1 MQEHESSNEWMP
13 CGATEHASDATRN
26 PRQQERLQ
34 KPMDE
39 AKLEAASAIALAV
52 TLFLIFTV
60 RPLARRLGLVDKPNE
75 RKRHRGRVP
84 LIGGLCFFLGTVV
97 GLGYAGLMDRTIA
110 TLMIPSGLI
119 VLVGVLDDLF
129 DLSVRL
135 RLAVQ
140 AGAAM
145 IVIAASGLYL
155 DHAGMLFGDQPFTLG
170 LLGIPLSVFAVI
182 GLINAFNMLDGI
194 DGLAASMAMVAIGSI
209 FVFAGAGDAMG
220 GVLLLLQLLFA
231 ALVPYLC
238 VNLGW
243 PDGRKV
249 FMGDAGSTLIGF
261 LLAWSLIFLSHSS
274 VNRIAP
280 VDALWCVA
288 VPVMD
293 TLGVMYR
300 RARQGVSVFKPDR
313 QHIHH
318 LLMDAGLSPRMT
330 LAVIVAMALSL
341 SAIGYALRGLPH
353 LVNLLLFASTLGA
366 YVLFFQRGL
375 DRARALM
382 RRGDVVVGRGPVAVD
397 VAAPTRQGDAPA
409 ARSEHEAPA
418 QLRALCVVG
427 TSPESI
433 QLAPIAR
440 QLEKDGRFDA
450 KVCLAASEHETQQR
464 VLGLFDIEPDVRIEM
479 PRSGT
484 ASEIA
489 AEALSGMKRVLGELK
504 PDLVVVP
511 GDSPATL
518 VASLAAFSQRIP
530 IARIETGLPDER
542 PATRVDEVSRKLGS
556 LLATVHIASSER
568 AERRLL
574 ETGVPAERIVLAHNA
589 AGASLRAAV
598 QRIEEDPQ
606 LRAQVSRP
614 FEFLRRSRPLVLVS
628 CCGRM
633 IEAFSPLYRALA
645 RIARERPDVDIVCA
659 LDGPDDAA
667 RTALRREFANIHLIP
682 PADYLAF
689 ACLLD
694 RADVLLAGSGDTAE
708 EVATLGKPVLL
719 VQNEDARLV
728 VDASNVL
735 PVRAEADSIT
745 RAVLTLLSDPRA
757 YEAHCLPELD
767 SEDACRRV
775 VETLAN
781 LRRTVEQ
788 VPAGEWTP
796 PVVPVAPIAQSAP
809 GAT

>member
-1 MQEHESSNEWMP
+1 ME
-13 CGATEHASDATRN
+13 
-26 PRQQERLQ
+26 
-34 KPMDE
+34 E

-60 RPLARRLGLVDKPNE
+60 RPLAHRLGLVDKPNE

-84 LIGGLCFFLGTVV
+84 LVGGLCFFLGTLV
-97 GLGYAGLMDRTIA
+97 GLGYAGFVDATIA

-119 VLVGVLDDLF
+119 VLVGVLDDMF

-140 AGAAM
+140 AGAA
-145 IVIAASGLYL
+145 IVVIGVSGMYL
-155 DHAGMLFGDQPFTLG
+155 DHAGLLFGDQPFTLG

-318 LLMDAGLSPRMT
+318 LLMDAGLSARMA
-330 LAVIVAMALSL
+330 LAVIVAMAVSL

-353 LVNLLLFASTLGA
+353 LVNLLLFVSVLAA
-366 YVLFFQRGL
+366 YVLFFQRAL

-382 RRGDVVVGRGPVAVD
+382 RRGDVVVGHGPMAMD
-397 VAAPTRQGDAPA
+397 VAAPPAQADAPVRIEQA
-409 ARSEHEAPA
+409 SSAP
-418 QLRALCVVG
+418 QVRALCVVG
-427 TSPESI
+427 SPQETL

-440 QLEKDGRFDA
+440 RLEQDGRFEA
-450 KVCLAASEHETQQR
+450 KVCLAAHEHETPRR
-464 VLGLFDIEPDVRIEM
+464 VLGLFELEPDVRIEM
-479 PRSGT
+479 PRGGSVT
-484 ASEIA
+484 EVA
-489 AEALSGMKRVLGELK
+489 AETLGGMKRMLGELK
-504 PDLVVVP
+504 PDVVLVP
-511 GDSPATL
+511 SDSPATV

-530 IARIETGLPDER
+530 IARIESGLPDGR
-542 PATRVDEVSRKLGS
+542 TATRVDEVSRKLSS
-556 LLATVHIASSER
+556 LLATVHIAPTER
-568 AERRLL
+568 AGRRLID
-574 ETGVPAERIVLAHNA
+574 TGVPAERIVFARNA
-589 AGASLRAAV
+589 ASRSLRAAV
-598 QRIEEDPQ
+598 QRIEQDPV
-606 LRAQVSRP
+606 LRAQVARSLR
-614 FEFLRRSRPLVLVS
+614 FLQHSRPLVLVS

-633 IEAFSPLYRALA
+633 IEALSPLYRALA
-645 RIARERPDVDIVCA
+645 RIAGERPDVDVVCA
-659 LDGPDDAA
+659 LDGADDAA
-667 RTALRREFANIHLIP
+667 RAALRLEFANIHMIP
-682 PADYLAF
+682 PSDYLAF

-694 RADVLLAGSGDTAE
+694 RAAVLLAGSGETAE
-708 EVATLGKPVLL
+708 DVAALGKPVLL
-719 VQNEDARLV
+719 VQNEDARLAS
-728 VDASNVL
+728 DARNVL
-735 PVRAEADSIT
+735 PVRAEADSIA
-745 RAVLTLLSDPRA
+745 RSVLTLLSDPGA
-757 YEAHCLPELD
+757 YQAHCLSELD
-767 SEDACRRV
+767 SEDACRGV

-781 LRRTVEQ
+781 LRLAVGHAPVEEWAP
-788 VPAGEWTP
+788 PA
-796 PVVPVAPIAQSAP
+796 VPVAPIAREAP
-809 GAT
+809 GTT